1 MRRHDCPALAVR
13 PLRPR
18 LFLVPPLDPPPDPS
32 ALKGIRAGIDE
43 ILSQQRRDALKL
55 DELGRDM
62 ADVVATV
69 TVHGRELRK
78 VRETLEEHHE
88 RLVDLER
95 LPRAKSM
102 VHSIPPLASLGKETQ
117 SGSWI
122 ITKENVEA
130 WTAEAT
136 ERNAIAEAAEKWK
149 AVMSGT
155 HKVILAVVIAIVL
168 TGMGLLAGALLEQAK
183 HNTPAL
189 IAPER

>member
-1 MRRHDCPALAVR
+1 MPAS
-13 PLRPR
+13 
-18 LFLVPPLDPPPDPS
+18 DPPDPT
-32 ALKGIRAGIDE
+32 ALKGVRAGIDE
-43 ILSQQRRDALKL
+43 ILFQQKRDSKKL
-55 DELGRDM
+55 DELGHDM
-62 ADVVATV
+62 ADVSATV

-95 LPRAKSM
+95 LPRTKAA

-130 WTAEAT
+130 WTAEANA
-136 ERNAIAEAAEKWK
+136 RNATAEAAEKWK

-168 TGMGLLAGALLEQAK
+168 TGMGLLTGALLEQAK
-183 HNTPAL
+183 HNGPVL
-189 IAPER
+189 VAPER